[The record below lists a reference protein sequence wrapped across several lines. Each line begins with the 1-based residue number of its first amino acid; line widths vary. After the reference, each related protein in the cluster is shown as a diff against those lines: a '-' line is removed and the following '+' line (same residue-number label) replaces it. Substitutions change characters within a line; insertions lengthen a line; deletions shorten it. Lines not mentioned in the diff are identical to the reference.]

1 MEKIEDIDY
10 SFDKHF
16 PDYKIEKSVLYIVST
31 PIGNLEDISLR
42 AIYVLN
48 NVDLIACEDTR
59 VTSVL
64 LKKYN
69 ISNRL
74 ISYYSQVENKKLDY
88 LMDELKSGKSVALV
102 SDSGTPSISD
112 PGSIIISKCVSEDIK
127 VVSVPGANALIHALV
142 LSGFDNRKFFFQG
155 FLPLKGRENV
165 LKLLSEIKMPI
176 IIYESKYRVK
186 KTLVEL
192 NKYFQGKNVSVSR
205 EMTKIHETIYRSR
218 FDLMIKESAR
228 IKEKGEFVIV
238 IDNS

>member
-74 ISYYSQVENKKLDY
+74 ISYYSQVENKKLD
-88 LMDELKSGKSVALV
+88 
-102 SDSGTPSISD
+102 
-112 PGSIIISKCVSEDIK
+112 
-127 VVSVPGANALIHALV
+127 
-142 LSGFDNRKFFFQG
+142 
-155 FLPLKGRENV
+155 
-165 LKLLSEIKMPI
+165 
-176 IIYESKYRVK
+176 
-186 KTLVEL
+186 
-192 NKYFQGKNVSVSR
+192 
-205 EMTKIHETIYRSR
+205 
-218 FDLMIKESAR
+218 
-228 IKEKGEFVIV
+228 
-238 IDNS
+238 

>member
-1 MEKIEDIDY
+1 MEKIEDTDY
-10 SFDKHF
+10 SFDKYF
-16 PDYKIEKSVLYIVST
+16 PDYKIEKGVLYVVST

-48 NVDLIACEDTR
+48 SVDLIACEDTR

-64 LKKYN
+64 LKRYN

-74 ISYYSQVENKKLDY
+74 VSYYSQVESKKTDY
-88 LMDELKSGKSVALV
+88 LIDELKSGKSVALV
-102 SDSGTPSISD
+102 SDSGTPAISD
-112 PGSIIISKCVSEDIK
+112 PGSIIISKCVSDGIK
-127 VVSVPGANALIHALV
+127 VESVPGANALIHALV
-142 LSGFDNRKFFFQG
+142 LSGFDNRRFYYQG

-165 LKLLSEIKMPI
+165 LKSLAEIKMPV

-186 KTLVEL
+186 KTLAEL
-192 NKYFQGKNVSVSR
+192 NKYFPGKNVSISR
-205 EMTKIHETIYRSR
+205 EMTKIHETVYRNR
-218 FDLMIKESAR
+218 LDVMVKELAR